1 MKNLSLFFCSM
12 YSHSKKIMRIGALF
26 GFLLALCAPS
36 FGAEPSEMPKLN
48 SDKADAQKKPDFRI
62 LVFSKTLG
70 FRHSSITN
78 GIEAI
83 RQLGIENGFAVDATE
98 ESSIFTSAN
107 LANYRAVVFLSV
119 TGDVLN
125 EKQEAAFREYILGGG
140 GLAVIHG
147 ALFGPSACEEK
158 WAWYGEATCATFR
171 NHSAIVPAVVNI
183 EDRQN
188 PSTIGLPE
196 HWNRTEEWYNYEVN
210 PRGSVRVLATVDE
223 STYRGGTMG
232 SDHPVVW
239 CKKVGKGRIWY
250 TAMGHTDSSFAE
262 PLLQKHLLGGIQLVA
277 GVKPAEFVPNRKPTT
292 TNATAM
298 TSEIVNQ
305 NEWIVSY
312 RGLPLL
318 TYAIGKWRP
327 FVCSLHTVRG
337 DNVLRNSPW
346 DHKHHH
352 GLMYG
357 IKVNGINFWEEM
369 PDGGIQKPIKTEIPT
384 TAVNAAGKPET
395 RFIQIIHWLAPSDA
409 GLPDTTPAA
418 LLVER
423 RTLILAVNE
432 ATRETALHWKSEF
445 TVGNKTN
452 QVTLTGANYHGL
464 GMRFL
469 ESLDSVARHLNDGG
483 APDLSGFK
491 QDVSQ
496 HRWGSVFFDA
506 PETPSTIVLFGHPNN
521 ARGDAYFFTMARAF
535 AYISAT
541 QNLDKEP
548 LVYRSG
554 EKFTL
559 NYLITLYPEHK
570 NTEAINARSK
580 QWQSIPVEQ

>member
-1 MKNLSLFFCSM
+1 MKRLSQIFHNLYA
-12 YSHSKKIMRIGALF
+12 YSKIIAIIGALF
-26 GFLLALCAPS
+26 VFLLVLYLPA
-36 FGAEPSEMPKLN
+36 FGAESSEMPN
-48 SDKADAQKKPDFRI
+48 PNNNANAQKKADFRV

-78 GIEAI
+78 GIATI
-83 RQLGIENGFAVDATE
+83 RQLGAENGFTVDATE
-98 ESSIFTSAN
+98 DSSAFTSAN
-107 LANYRAVVFLSV
+107 LARYQAVVFLSV

-125 EKQEAAFREYILGGG
+125 EEQENAFREYVLGGG

-171 NHSAIVPAVVNI
+171 NHSAIVPAMVDI

-188 PSTIGLPE
+188 PSTAELPE
-196 HWNRTEEWYNYEVN
+196 HWNRTDEWYNYEVN
-210 PRGSVRVLATVDE
+210 PRGIARILATVDE

-232 SDHPVVW
+232 SDHPVMW

-250 TAMGHTDSSFAE
+250 TAMGHTESSFAE

-277 GVKPAEFVPNRKPTT
+277 GVKSAEFVPNRKP
-292 TNATAM
+292 ATANSPAM
-298 TSEIVNQ
+298 TSELVNQ
-305 NEWIVSY
+305 NEWVVSY

-318 TYAIGKWRP
+318 TYAVGKLKP

-369 PDGGIQKPIKTEIPT
+369 TDGGIQKPVKTEMPMT
-384 TAVNAAGKPET
+384 TVNASGQPET
-395 RFIQIIHWLAPSDA
+395 RFTQIIHWLAPSDA

-418 LLVER
+418 LLIER
-423 RTLILAVNE
+423 RTLILTVND

-469 ESLDSVARHLNDGG
+469 QSLDSVARHLNARGT
-483 APDLSGFK
+483 PDLSGFK

-506 PETPSTIVLFGHPNN
+506 PETPSTIVLFGHPSNV
-521 ARGDAYFFTMARAF
+521 RGDAYFFTMARPF

-548 LVYRSG
+548 LTYRSG

-559 NYLITLYPEHK
+559 NYLITLYPERK
-570 NTEAINARSK
+570 TAEEINARARH
-580 QWQSIPVEQ
+580 WQDFPINK